1 MYRLDWFR
9 DDVFMAE
16 AALGTAVR
24 PGSIS
29 LGAGL
34 LMTALVRE
42 ALAEVFVL
50 DGEVERTV
58 SVRAGGDAEDVDRL
72 VIGAE

>member
-1 MYRLDWFR
+1 
-9 DDVFMAE
+9 MAE
-16 AALGTAVR
+16 AALGIAVR